1 MPNSIIYWGDY
12 VFEGCTNLKEITI
25 PDKVETI
32 AKKMFSGC
40 EELENISIPSNIKII
55 NSDAFKLL
63 YL

>member
-1 MPNSIIYWGDY
+1 M
-12 VFEGCTNLKEITI
+12 FEGCTNLKEITI

-55 NSDAFKLL
+55 NSDAFLVANL
-63 YL
+63 